1 MTTQGIKA
9 LRRIQLGKE
18 TDPGTAVAATAI
30 WRGTGTIQDNLT
42 TVFPAEDVGIL
53 VGTDRSYI
61 PKAEAMISLAETEAT
76 FEQLPYLFEA
86 GIRHVTPST
95 DTPGYKYE
103 YIIPVASTDSIS
115 STDLQTFTVEGGDNA
130 QAEEFAYGFART
142 ITISGT
148 AGQAVMM
155 GAEIVGRQVG
165 TSSFTTPLSIPTV
178 EEILT
183 SKGKLYIDAADG
195 TIGSTQKSNTLL
207 DFSLSIT
214 TGWIPVYTADGNIYF
229 SFAKPTAPE
238 VMLSLT
244 FEHETSSIAEIAAW
258 RAGTARQIR
267 LKFDGTSSK
276 YLTLDMA
283 GKWDNF
289 EAIGERDGNDIV
301 TGNFRCRYNSTAA
314 LFFEAVVGNALSALP

>member
-9 LRRIQLGKE
+9 LRRIQMGKE
-18 TDPGTAVAATAI
+18 TAPGTAVAASAI
-30 WRGTGTIQDNLT
+30 WRGIGTIQDNLT

-53 VGTDRSYI
+53 VGTDRNYI
-61 PKAEAMISLAETEAT
+61 PKAEAMLALAETEAT

-103 YIIPVASTDSIS
+103 YIVPVASTDSLA
-115 STDLQTFTVEGGDNA
+115 STDLQTFTFEGGDNA

-142 ITISGT
+142 ITLSGT

-155 GAEIVGRQVG
+155 GAEIVGRQVAPS
-165 TSSFTTPLSIPTV
+165 TFTASIAIPTV
-178 EEILT
+178 EEILM
-183 SKGKLYIDAADG
+183 SKGKLYIDAAGG
-195 TIGSTQKSNTLL
+195 TIGGTQKSNTLL
-207 DFSLSIT
+207 DFSLSIS

-267 LKFDGTSSK
+267 LKFDGASSK

-283 GKWDNF
+283 GKWESFD
-289 EAIGERDGNDIV
+289 ALGDQDGDDIV
-301 TGNFRCRYNSTAA
+301 TGVFRARYNSTAA
-314 LFFEAVVGNALSALP
+314 KYFEAVLVNETAAY